1 MLEIV
6 VIDVDDECV
15 PFPKKIKKVV
25 ANVNY
30 NFKRFGL

>member
-6 VIDVDDECV
+6 VIDVDNECV
-15 PFPKKIKKVV
+15 PPPKNFKKVV
-25 ANVNY
+25 ADVNK